1 MQQVQTASFKIPQM
15 KTNNNP
21 RAKKK
26 EHKMQSRTNHNF
38 LFGKL
43 FEHAKFLYR

>member
-1 MQQVQTASFKIPQM
+1 MQQVQIASFKIPKM
-15 KTNNNP
+15 RTSNNP
-21 RAKKK
+21 QAKKK
-26 EHKMQSRTNHNF
+26 EHKMQLRINRDF